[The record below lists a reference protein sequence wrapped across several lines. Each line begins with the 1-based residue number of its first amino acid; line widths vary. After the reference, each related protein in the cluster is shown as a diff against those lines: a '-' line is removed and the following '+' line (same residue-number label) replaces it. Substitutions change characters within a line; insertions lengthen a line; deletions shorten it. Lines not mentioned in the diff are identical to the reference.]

1 MQSAALNT
9 PLAVFL
15 NAEDLSDYSSGIY
28 CPTVVLHLPS
38 FPRLIFTSAILMTVI
53 TLYFLQAWTYLPMPT
68 LLRTLGVVLGASLAY
83 FRLCGGSDEWWVL
96 AMRLLIQRVAILT
109 KNPPVL

>member
-68 LLRTLGVVLGASLAY
+68 LLRTLGVVLGASLAT
-83 FRLCGGSDEWWVL
+83 SDFAVVRMSVVL